1 MAMIQTIKSVCDL
14 NSWRSNAN
22 NIRDDEAAA
31 AAAATATDLSDLNR
45 THVLHK
51 SRGRCQTGF
60 RLKVYFDGPPLQ
72 SPIDQSSV
80 SSSNGVKICRF
91 KVDGEG
97 ITERENKSGHNNT

>member
-22 NIRDDEAAA
+22 SIRDDEEA

-51 SRGRCQTGF
+51 SRGGCQTGF
-60 RLKVYFDGPPLQ
+60 RLKFYFDGPPLQ
-72 SPIDQSSV
+72 SPIVQSSV

-91 KVDGEG
+91 KVDGEC
-97 ITERENKSGHNNT
+97 ITERENKSGHDNT

>member
-31 AAAATATDLSDLNR
+31 AATATDLSKPY
-45 THVLHK
+45 TFLHE
-51 SRGRCQTGF
+51 SRAVCQTEF

-80 SSSNGVKICRF
+80 SSSNGVGF
-91 KVDGEG
+91 
-97 ITERENKSGHNNT
+97 